1 MVIRIAS
8 DLSEKL
14 HQAIHAA
21 QEAGALPDFPIP
33 DLKVTPASKPEHGD
47 YAAPVGMQLAREARM
62 KPPQIAEIVIQH
74 FPQADYLGAIE
85 NVGGFVNFRLS
96 DRWLQGQ
103 VDHILAEGE
112 RFGQLDDYAG
122 RRAQVECVSAN
133 PTGPITVGRIRGGV
147 MGDTLARLLR
157 AGGYDVEMEYYFNNA
172 GAQMR
177 RLGLS
182 LQARYLEKLGLP
194 FEFPEDGYQG
204 DYLYDI
210 ADLLIEEQGE
220 ALADEADYTP
230 FKEFAEAK
238 IFEMIRASLR
248 RVNIKFDS
256 FFNENSLYETGA
268 VDQVIEGLREK
279 GLVYDAEGAVWFKT
293 TDLGMEQDKVL
304 VKSTGEPT
312 YRTPDIAYH
321 IDKLERGFDPA
332 INILGADHQEEYP
345 DVAAGLR
352 ALGYDD
358 SKVHVIIHQFV
369 TLKEGGVKKR
379 MRTRKGEYV
388 TLDELVDDIGPDA
401 VRYFILARSP
411 TSHMEFDLDLARQQ
425 SNENPV
431 FYIQNAHVR
440 CASIARV
447 AAERGFSM
455 EEGDV
460 SLLTDQKELTLIRKL
475 IELPEIV
482 ELCVGELA
490 PHKLAFWAHE
500 ELARA
505 FHPTYDEI
513 RALHSDVPEDL
524 ARARLKL
531 YTAARIVLTRTLDLM
546 GMNAPDVM

>member
-1 MVIRIAS
+1 
-8 DLSEKL
+8 
-14 HQAIHAA
+14 
-21 QEAGALPDFPIP
+21 
-33 DLKVTPASKPEHGD
+33 
-47 YAAPVGMQLAREARM
+47 
-62 KPPQIAEIVIQH
+62 
-74 FPQADYLGAIE
+74 
-85 NVGGFVNFRLS
+85 
-96 DRWLQGQ
+96 
-103 VDHILAEGE
+103 
-112 RFGQLDDYAG
+112 
-122 RRAQVECVSAN
+122 CVSAN

-157 AGGYDVEMEYYFNNA
+157 AAGYDVEMEYYFNNA

-220 ALADEADYTP
+220 ALADEADSTP

-531 YTAARIVLTRTLDLM
+531 YAAARIVLARTLDLM

>member
-1 MVIRIAS
+1 VIRVS
-8 DLSEKL
+8 RDLSSRL
-14 HQAIHAA
+14 HQAIENA
-21 QEAGALPDFPIP
+21 QEAGVLPAFPIP
-33 DLKVTPASKPEHGD
+33 DDLKVTRASKPEHGD
-47 YAAPVGMQLAREARM
+47 YAAPVGMQLAKLARM
-62 KPPQIAEIVIQH
+62 KPPQIAQTVIEH
-74 FPQADYLGAIE
+74 FPQADYLGGIE
-85 NVGGFVNFRLS
+85 QVGGFVNVRLAE
-96 DRWLQGQ
+96 DWLQEQ
-103 VDHILAEGE
+103 VEHILAEGE
-112 RFGQLDDYAG
+112 RFGQLDDHAG
-122 RRAQVECVSAN
+122 GRAQVECVSAN

-157 AGGYDVEMEYYFNNA
+157 ASGYDVEMEYYFNNA

-182 LQARYLEKLGLP
+182 LQARYREKLGLP

-204 DYLYDI
+204 AYLYDI
-210 ADLLIEEQGE
+210 AEMLIEEQGD
-220 ALADEADYTP
+220 ALANEPDHTP

-248 RVNIKFDS
+248 RVNIVFDS
-256 FFNENSLYETGA
+256 FFNENSLYESGA
-268 VDQVIEGLREK
+268 VEQVIAGLREK
-279 GLVYDAEGAVWFKT
+279 GLAYDAEGAIWFKT
-293 TDLGMEQDKVL
+293 TALGIEQDKVL

-321 IDKLERGFDPA
+321 IDKLERGFDLA
-332 INILGADHQEEYP
+332 VNILGADHQEEYP

-358 SKVHVIIHQFV
+358 SKVHVLIHQFV
-369 TLKEGGVKKR
+369 ILKDGR
-379 MRTRKGEYV
+379 MSTRQGHFV

-411 TSHMEFDLDLARQQ
+411 TSHMEFDLELARKQ

-447 AAERGFSM
+447 AAERGFSW
-455 EEGDV
+455 EDGDV
-460 SLLTDQKELTLIRKL
+460 SLLTDERELALIRKL
-475 IELPEIV
+475 IELPEII

-513 RALHSDVPEDL
+513 RALHSEVPEDL
-524 ARARLKL
+524 AKARLKL
-531 YTAARIVLTRTLDLM
+531 YAAARIVLARTLDLM
-546 GMNAPDVM
+546 GMNAPERM

>member
-14 HQAIHAA
+14 QQAIHAA
-21 QEAGALPDFPIP
+21 QEAGALPDFPTP

-62 KPPQIAEIVIQH
+62 KPPQVAEIVIQH

-85 NVGGFVNFRLS
+85 NAGGFVNFRLS

-182 LQARYLEKLGLP
+182 LQARYREKLGLP

-204 DYLYDI
+204 AYLYDI
-210 ADLLIEEQGE
+210 ADLLIEEQGD
-220 ALADEADYTP
+220 ALADETDYTP

-238 IFEMIRASLR
+238 VFEMIRASLR
-248 RVNIKFDS
+248 RVNITFDT
-256 FFNENSLYETGA
+256 FFNENSLYESGA
-268 VDQVIEGLREK
+268 VDRVIEGLRKK
-279 GLVYDAEGAVWFKT
+279 GLAYDAEGAIWFKT

-531 YTAARIVLTRTLDLM
+531 YAAARIVLARTLDLM

>member
-1 MVIRIAS
+1 MVIRIAN
-8 DLSEKL
+8 DLSERLQK
-14 HQAIHAA
+14 AIHTA
-21 QEAGALPDFPIP
+21 QEADALPDFPMP

-62 KPPQIAEIVIQH
+62 KPPQIAEIVIEH
-74 FPQADYLGAIE
+74 FPQADYLGTIE
-85 NVGGFVNFRLS
+85 NAGGFVNFRLS

-103 VDHILAEGE
+103 VDYILAEGE

-122 RRAQVECVSAN
+122 KRAQVECVSAN

-157 AGGYDVEMEYYFNNA
+157 AAGYDVEMEYYFNNA

-182 LQARYLEKLGLP
+182 LQARYREKLGLP

-204 DYLYDI
+204 AYLYDI
-210 ADLLIEEQGE
+210 ADLLIQEQGD
-220 ALADEADYTP
+220 ALADETDYTP
-230 FKEFAEAK
+230 FKEFAEAN

-248 RVNIKFDS
+248 RVNIKFDT
-256 FFNENSLYETGA
+256 FFNENSLYESGA

-279 GLVYDAEGAVWFKT
+279 GLVYDAEGAIWFKT

-358 SKVHVIIHQFV
+358 SKVHVLIHQFV
-369 TLKEGGVKKR
+369 TLKEGGKEKR
-379 MRTRKGEYV
+379 MSTRKGEYV

-411 TSHMEFDLDLARQQ
+411 TSHMEFDLDLARKQ

-460 SLLTDQKELTLIRKL
+460 SLLTDQKELALIRKL
-475 IELPEIV
+475 IELPEVV

-531 YTAARIVLTRTLDLM
+531 YAAARIVLARTLDLM
-546 GMNAPDVM
+546 GMNAPDMM